1 MTRTDNKITL
11 ANIKFNL
18 NVCNNLTNKE
28 LDALS
33 DTAMNFLNFV
43 QTFGNK
49 LKLGDFVNI

>member
-33 DTAMNFLNFV
+33 DTAMSFFNFV

>member
-18 NVCNNLTNKE
+18 NVCKSLTKKE

-33 DTAMNFLNFV
+33 DTAMNFFHLV
-43 QTFGNK
+43 HAFGNK
-49 LKLGDFVNI
+49 LKLGDFENI